1 MVLAALDVQQ
11 LVADHDFLHIGK
23 ALGEVRQW
31 DDAHLA
37 VDAVRRADLA
47 DRHTVLSRHFL
58 ALLSRGWR

>member
-11 LVADHDFLHIGK
+11 LIADHDFLHIGK
-23 ALGEVRQW
+23 ALREVRQR

-47 DRHTVLSRHFL
+47 DRHTVLGRIF
-58 ALLSRGWR
+58 LSRGWR